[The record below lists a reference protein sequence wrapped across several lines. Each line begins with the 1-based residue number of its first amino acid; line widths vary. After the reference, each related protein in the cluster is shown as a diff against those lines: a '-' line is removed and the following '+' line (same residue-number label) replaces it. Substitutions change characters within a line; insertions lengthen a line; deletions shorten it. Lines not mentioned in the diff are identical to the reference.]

1 MSQKV
6 IAHVQNITAKHYN
19 VKIDRMNSRSRLRD
33 VLFARQI
40 GFYILHKYY
49 RVIYKDI
56 ADAYGGRHHSTVLH
70 SVKVIE
76 NFISIKD
83 PKTCNDLNE
92 IFTKVKALTDC
103 DTTVYICL
111 SIKMIDIAKFG
122 NEMNCEKEL
131 INFVRKYTPA
141 Y

>member
-6 IAHVQNITAKHYN
+6 ITHVQNITANYYN
-19 VKIDRMNSRSRLRD
+19 IKIDKMNSKSRLRD

-56 ADAYGGRHHSTVLH
+56 AAAYGGRHHSTILH
-70 SVKVIE
+70 SVRLIE
-76 NFISIKD
+76 GFISIKD

-92 IFTKVKALTDC
+92 IFTKVNALTDC

-111 SIKMIDIAKFG
+111 PIKMIDIAKFG
-122 NEMNCEKEL
+122 NESECEKEL
-131 INFVRKYTPA
+131 INFVRNYQPPL
-141 Y
+141 